1 MQIGLKNWT
10 RSLVCVGGYV
20 LKSRI
25 GLLALALVV
34 SVSAPAAMTFNLSYL
49 AGTTA
54 QQQTAFQQAAARW
67 SNIFNDN
74 ITINLTVGTANL
86 GSGILGSTSSP
97 SIGVSYASF
106 RSALIA
112 DATSSDDTIATSNL
126 QAGPSLSVRTNRWS
140 NNPNGSNSLTAY
152 TASLTNIS
160 ITRANAKAV
169 GLLAGTN
176 TSSDGSITFTTNT
189 ATLPSGGYSY
199 TPGTVAS
206 NQIDF
211 VGIATHEIGHA
222 LGFVSG
228 VDIVDGGGNGTDTA
242 SAWFRPMDLY
252 RFSSASGTIP
262 DVTAGTAT
270 KYFSLDKGVTGQ
282 SVTFSTGVTDGDGRQ
297 ASHWKD
303 GLGLGIMDPTASNG
317 ETLAIS
323 ANDIKMFDVIGYNLA
338 PVPEPATMV
347 ALGLGAMALVRR
359 RKNRS

>member
-1 MQIGLKNWT
+1 
-10 RSLVCVGGYV
+10 
-20 LKSRI
+20 
-25 GLLALALVV
+25 LALALVV
-34 SVSAPAAMTFNLSYL
+34 SVSAPAAITFNLSYL
-49 AGTTA
+49 AGTTS

-74 ITINLTVGTANL
+74 ITINLTVGTASL

-97 SIGVSYASF
+97 SVGVSYSSF

-112 DATSSDDTIATSNL
+112 DATSSNDTTATSNL
-126 QAGPSLSVRTNRWS
+126 QAGPSFTVRTNRWS
-140 NNPNGSNSLTAY
+140 NNPNGSNSLTSY
-152 TASLTNIS
+152 TATLSSIA

-169 GLLAGTN
+169 GILGATDAA
-176 TSSDGSITFTTNT
+176 SDGSITFTTNT
-189 ATLPSGGYSY
+189 STLPSGGYSY
-199 TPGTVAS
+199 NPAS
-206 NQIDF
+206 VGANQIDF

-242 SAWFRPMDLY
+242 SAWVRPMDLY
-252 RFSSASGTIP
+252 RFSSTSGTNP
-262 DVTAGTAT
+262 DLNAGTAT

-282 SVTFSTGVTDGDGRQ
+282 SVTFSTGVADGDGNQ

-317 ETLAIS
+317 ESLAIS

-347 ALGLGAMALVRR
+347 AFGLGALAVLRR